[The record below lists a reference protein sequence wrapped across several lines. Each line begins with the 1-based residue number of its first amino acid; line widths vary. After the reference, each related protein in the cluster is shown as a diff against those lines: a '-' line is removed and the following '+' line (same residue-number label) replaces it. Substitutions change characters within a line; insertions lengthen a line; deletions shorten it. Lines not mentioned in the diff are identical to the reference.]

1 MKKFKIVKIEAIIFY
16 IFALW
21 SSYQGVFVEKYF
33 PAIIFSLALI
43 PIAIVIFEGRKRL
56 FNIILVL
63 LFSTSGIGLILYS
76 LNKNLDYFF
85 TPTELKNINIQ
96 EDKRIKIGGMVLE
109 NSVVREQ
116 SKVIFTVTDYKNY
129 IEVVYEGIVPDLFKE
144 GSGVVALGFMQNE
157 TFYAQ
162 EVLAKHDENYMPPN
176 LNINNDN

>member
-1 MKKFKIVKIEAIIFY
+1 MH
-16 IFALW
+16 
-21 SSYQGVFVEKYF
+21 
-33 PAIIFSLALI
+33 PHR
-43 PIAIVIFEGRKRL
+43 RKRL

-76 LNKNLDYFF
+76 LNTNLDYFF
-85 TPTELKNINIQ
+85 TPSELTKINIP

-157 TFYAQ
+157 IFYAQ